1 VVDIFNSIAHGDV
14 SAVITL
20 LLVALFAA
28 IRSVAN
34 AMHTRIQ
41 FTEKAIKRLG
51 GFRQNHD
58 VRLRLIENHVHL
70 ETVEYDP
77 DNDNE

>member
-1 VVDIFNSIAHGDV
+1 MVDIFNSLAHGDV
-14 SAVITL
+14 SAVIAI

-28 IRSVAN
+28 IRSIAN
-34 AMHTRIQ
+34 AMHLRIQ
-41 FTEKAIKRLG
+41 IAEKALKRLG

-58 VRLRLIENHVHL
+58 VRLRLIENRVNI

-77 DNDNE
+77 DSDNE